1 MSRVELTYHDLGSTA
16 ISFKY
21 KLILLLPLE
30 TIDFKTN
37 VSCFMRTALLFLHV
51 SPGFEQVIF
60 LFGLSVS
67 CSINIFN
74 S

>member
-1 MSRVELTYHDLGSTA
+1 MSKFELTYLDLGSAT
-16 ISFKY
+16 IFFKY

-37 VSCFMRTALLFLHV
+37 VSRFIRTALLFLHV